1 VGFCED
7 NNETSGYTKY
17 GEFLNRSATTSF
29 SRVALLHEGKSHFM
43 SSNKLF
49 YRYAMFKKT
58 DSIKLRMRR
67 ENSIA
72 WTAEM
77 LM

>member
-7 NNETSGYTKY
+7 DNEPSGYTKY

-43 SSNKLF
+43 SSNKLL
-49 YRYAMFKKT
+49 YRYAVFKKT
-58 DSIKLRMRR
+58 DSIKLRTRR
-67 ENSIA
+67 ENGIA